1 MIPKHP
7 FGPIIYRGWICG
19 FPVFKTH
26 DCWKFLNDFLRRERS
41 LVSEDP
47 ASGGLPSDA
56 CYAASIDFVQTST
69 EWLRQFITAEGGDQS
84 HRVLVCSFIMTRNG
98 VDIDSLF
105 GSFYSQGTR
114 KTKKSQ
120 GLVTVVVSWIHQTPE
135 DEENL
140 PTKNMQPGQI
150 RHTSQ
155 LD

>member
-1 MIPKHP
+1 
-7 FGPIIYRGWICG
+7 
-19 FPVFKTH
+19 
-26 DCWKFLNDFLRRERS
+26 
-41 LVSEDP
+41 
-47 ASGGLPSDA
+47 
-56 CYAASIDFVQTST
+56 
-69 EWLRQFITAEGGDQS
+69 
-84 HRVLVCSFIMTRNG
+84 MTRNG

-114 KTKKSQ
+114 KTQKSQ